1 MSIDA
6 MKQALLALEWA
17 ADYINPKS
25 LIHCNCP
32 VCLASDTLRL
42 AINQAESA
50 VAAEQTAVLQ
60 TIEEFMGSEK
70 ERHPMFSDGYDYAL
84 SHIQQFVKG
93 RQT

>member
-1 MSIDA
+1 MTWEQFYKPESLNASYEGDDLYTGE
-6 MKQALLALEWA
+6 QLRA
-17 ADYINPKS
+17 AVK
-25 LIHCNCP
+25 
-32 VCLASDTLRL
+32 A
-42 AINQAESA
+42 A
-50 VAAEQTAVLQ
+50 VAAEQTAVFQ